1 LGWLAT
7 LNISGVLKIPDVNSL
22 SEDQLKTLINGCI
35 GNHRKSQEHIYKMFY
50 GKMMAV
56 CRRYTNNEDQAKDI
70 LQDGF
75 IKLFKSLEKFNFVG
89 SFEGWVRRIMV
100 NTAIDYVRKSK
111 NDFLLAN
118 ENQSVE
124 DSQDTIM
131 ADEEV
136 EEPVEMSLNVNDVR
150 TGMEQLSTAYR
161 TVFNLYVFENFS
173 HQDIADALEI
183 SVGTSKSNLAK
194 ARANLK
200 KILTKELDKRN
211 GTRTEPI

>member
-1 LGWLAT
+1 M
-7 LNISGVLKIPDVNSL
+7 SDVS
-22 SEDQLKTLINGCI
+22 SMTEDQLKKLIEGCI
-35 GNHRKSQEHIYKMFY
+35 RNHRKSQEYIYKMFY

-56 CRRYTNNEDQAKDI
+56 CRRYTNNDDQAKDI

-75 IKLFKSLEKFNFVG
+75 IKLFKNMEKFNFEG
-89 SFEGWVRRIMV
+89 SFEGWVRRIVV

-124 DSQDTIM
+124 DFQDQLED
-131 ADEEV
+131 AAPEEV
-136 EEPVEMSLNVNDVR
+136 SAAYTLEVGDIRN
-150 TGMEQLSTAYR
+150 GMEKLSTAYR

-173 HQDIADALEI
+173 HQEISEALHI

-200 KILTKELDKRN
+200 KILTKELEKRN
-211 GTRTEPI
+211 EQ